1 MGCSPPSSVRGGES
15 PAHLLFKRW
24 YKYETHV
31 DSDEEVPELPL
42 SPANGASSSVHE
54 LSDEPIVSGPVV
66 QVEAE
71 ITENLSPQSVVGS
84 PELTSPLS
92 PLSRDIQRGQ
102 RQLQEHS
109 ESEDD
114 VTEDAVVDAPPNPP
128 LRTPI
133 RKWTNTTGDLCYR
146 QLFGVVERDEGQV
159 TCRALIIENFC
170 FLK

>member
-15 PAHLLFKRW
+15 PEHLLFKRW

-54 LSDEPIVSGPVV
+54 LSDEP
-66 QVEAE
+66 
-71 ITENLSPQSVVGS
+71 SVVGS

-128 LRTPI
+128 LRTISSRLSGLQNPM
-133 RKWTNTTGDLCYR
+133 R
-146 QLFGVVERDEGQV
+146 QPRPF
-159 TCRALIIENFC
+159 
-170 FLK
+170 K